1 MKREGKSRRRT
12 AWLALLAAA
21 LILGLAAGSSL
32 AYFTTYATAKGS
44 LPITLGH
51 RSEIEEKFEDWKK
64 EITIANTGEVDCYV
78 RVKVFAG
85 EEFTLE
91 YDGESAG
98 STEKWTQGTDGYWYY
113 SGIVPVGGKTEQT
126 LTVSITL
133 PEGQAASFNVVVIQE
148 CTPVLYHENGTPYA
162 DWTLAAET
170 GEGAGE

>member
-21 LILGLAAGSSL
+21 LILGLAADSSL

-85 EEFTLE
+85 EAFTLE
-91 YDGESAG
+91 YTPGQ
-98 STEKWTQGTDGYWYY
+98 KWSKGADGYWYY
-113 SGIVPVGGKTEQT
+113 EDIVPVGGRTEQT